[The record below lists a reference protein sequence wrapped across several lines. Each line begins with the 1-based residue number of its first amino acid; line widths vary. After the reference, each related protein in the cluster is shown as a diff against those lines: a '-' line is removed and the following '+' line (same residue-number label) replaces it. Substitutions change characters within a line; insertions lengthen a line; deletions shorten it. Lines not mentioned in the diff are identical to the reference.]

1 MKGQNSPKKKSQ
13 SKTEDFVKNDLRKIG
28 ERLKHYRKEAGYTSY
43 EFFAY
48 EHGFS
53 RPQYGKYEAGANI
66 TIATLAKILKA
77 LNVSWEEFFKDFGSS
92 VAKPLKG
99 KRATI

>member
-1 MKGQNSPKKKSQ
+1 MKKQDAESPKRHLV
-13 SKTEDFVKNDLRKIG
+13 TNDIGKRDLVKIG
-28 ERLKHYRKEAGYTSY
+28 ERLKHYRKQAGYNSY

-66 TIATLAKILKA
+66 TITTLSKILKA
-77 LNVSWEEFFKDFGSS
+77 LNVSYEDFFKGFDS
-92 VAKPLKG
+92 VA
-99 KRATI
+99 

>member
-1 MKGQNSPKKKSQ
+1 MKGQNSLKKKGPSN
-13 SKTEDFVKNDLRKIG
+13 SEDNTKKDLKKIG

-48 EHGFS
+48 ENGFS

-66 TIATLAKILKA
+66 TIATLSKILNA

-92 VAKPLKG
+92 VTKPLKR
-99 KRATI
+99 K